1 MTKIQVILH
10 TVNGDVTTTYGPD
23 CLTHALSLIAQ
34 YTTDGKSFSVKQS
47 AW

>member
-10 TVNGDVTTTYGPD
+10 TPEADVVSTYGPGN
-23 CLTHALSLIAQ
+23 LQHALSLIQQ

-47 AW
+47 NW